1 MSYLQVNILGQEIQ
15 VDIHQLMFRKS
26 WKVLSTLCAE
36 IALGNS
42 EKQINPQLNLHWYTN
57 NNTFKT
63 VRCELDVY
71 SMIPSNCFF
80 LSHLIEQNLP

>member
-42 EKQINPQLNLHWYTN
+42 EKQINPQLNLH
-57 NNTFKT
+57 
-63 VRCELDVY
+63 
-71 SMIPSNCFF
+71 
-80 LSHLIEQNLP
+80 